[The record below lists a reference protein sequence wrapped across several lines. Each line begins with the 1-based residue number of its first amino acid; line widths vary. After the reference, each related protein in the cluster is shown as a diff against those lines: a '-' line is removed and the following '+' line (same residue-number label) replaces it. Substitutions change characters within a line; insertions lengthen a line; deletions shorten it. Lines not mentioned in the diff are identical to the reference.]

1 MKYASQ
7 GILASSVAHG
17 LNRSLLAICM
27 AVGLSAFSAAQTVT
41 KVTVAPASVTGGMP
55 STGTVSIT
63 PKAGADGVM
72 VSLSVQSDF
81 ATVPQSVS
89 IAKGKS
95 SATFAIKTSAT
106 PSDMSVPIT
115 ASLSDSHASANLT
128 IKGPAFDSFT
138 LTPVKVTGGTSL
150 TGTVKIKSA
159 APATG
164 LSIIVTSNSQS
175 AIAPESFQ
183 IPGGSKVGTFSVT
196 TTPVSSA
203 TIAKISVTLGN
214 SSAVIPVTIN
224 PPTLTTFAFTPSTIA
239 SGGSATG
246 KITLSGPA
254 PSGLFGC
261 PISAT
266 SSQDLILPTFV
277 SINQGESSATF
288 TVSSRPTVTKK
299 TIVVTA
305 KLGVKTLTA
314 SLVLTAAPK
323 NPFMGSYVGSFL
335 QPDGSIGGATIGIA
349 ADGTLSGKVTGSSVK
364 TVSGSIDKNGDTNL
378 TVSNTSGINTASGM
392 FAYTPKGLLFGTL
405 TTDQNSTVWITLNYV
420 NKPLMFAGS
429 YSGTFSN
436 ADSSGLVTI
445 SVSASGAITGTAT
458 PQSGGSSTLK
468 GSVNSTGVVSLS
480 ATSNGKTDK
489 NSGFGAF
496 DSEGQL
502 IVIVTSADGQST
514 TTVTLQKM

>member
-1 MKYASQ
+1 
-7 GILASSVAHG
+7 
-17 LNRSLLAICM
+17 
-27 AVGLSAFSAAQTVT
+27 
-41 KVTVAPASVTGGMP
+41 
-55 STGTVSIT
+55 
-63 PKAGADGVM
+63 
-72 VSLSVQSDF
+72 
-81 ATVPQSVS
+81 
-89 IAKGKS
+89 
-95 SATFAIKTSAT
+95 
-106 PSDMSVPIT
+106 
-115 ASLSDSHASANLT
+115 
-128 IKGPAFDSFT
+128 
-138 LTPVKVTGGTSL
+138 
-150 TGTVKIKSA
+150 
-159 APATG
+159 
-164 LSIIVTSNSQS
+164 
-175 AIAPESFQ
+175 
-183 IPGGSKVGTFSVT
+183 
-196 TTPVSSA
+196 
-203 TIAKISVTLGN
+203 
-214 SSAVIPVTIN
+214 
-224 PPTLTTFAFTPSTIA
+224 
-239 SGGSATG
+239 
-246 KITLSGPA
+246 
-254 PSGLFGC
+254 
-261 PISAT
+261 
-266 SSQDLILPTFV
+266 
-277 SINQGESSATF
+277 
-288 TVSSRPTVTKK
+288 
-299 TIVVTA
+299 
-305 KLGVKTLTA
+305 
-314 SLVLTAAPK
+314 
-323 NPFMGSYVGSFL
+323 MGSYVGSFL

-420 NKPLMFAGS
+420 NKPLMFAGT